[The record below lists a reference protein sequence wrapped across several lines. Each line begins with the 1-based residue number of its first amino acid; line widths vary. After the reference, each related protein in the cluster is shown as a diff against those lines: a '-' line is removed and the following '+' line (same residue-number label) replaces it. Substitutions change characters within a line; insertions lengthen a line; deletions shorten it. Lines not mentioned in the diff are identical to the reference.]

1 MKSVHPVVVVMGPN
15 GLNFHEISESPKGG
29 MWVHV
34 GFQSQGFKGLRTEL
48 LSTEYDLR
56 LELFCLIKSEFD
68 FESGVEWGEI
78 GWES

>member
-15 GLNFHEISESPKGG
+15 GLDFHEISQSPQGG
-29 MWVHV
+29 VWVHV
-34 GFQSQGFKGLRTEL
+34 GFQSQGFEGLRTEL

-56 LELFCLIKSEFD
+56 LELFRFLEGEFD

-78 GWES
+78 GWKS